1 MSGARNKPSVK
12 AVANLVQVGV
22 HSDGGSLY
30 LRVRPAIEG
39 VTRAWVFVLTVGGK
53 RCEYGLGSAMVKPV
67 HPVEK
72 FTSMAPGVPHAYA
85 YLPDLAA
92 AFAGLLA
99 IPDRLRGSVRWSMG
113 CNRHAINPC
122 HPPDS
127 ADRPAHV
134 QGRACRADV
143 IGRPR
148 GPKASL
154 VAGVTDM
161 RKGFDALAAYRARSH
176 LPVSC
181 GVTAAQAGKAMPI
194 AIAADAIMAKGAG
207 HAA

>member
-72 FTSMAPGVPHAYA
+72 FTSMAPGVRMPMLISPI
-85 YLPDLAA
+85 LPQPLPACSRSLIGCAA
-92 AFAGLLA
+92 QFAGQWDA
-99 IPDRLRGSVRWSMG
+99 TGTPSIHVIRLT
-113 CNRHAINPC
+113 
-122 HPPDS
+122 PPIDPRMFK
-127 ADRPAHV
+127 AAPA
-134 QGRACRADV
+134 G
-143 IGRPR
+143 
-148 GPKASL
+148 L
-154 VAGVTDM
+154 M
-161 RKGFDALAAYRARSH
+161 
-176 LPVSC
+176 
-181 GVTAAQAGKAMPI
+181 
-194 AIAADAIMAKGAG
+194 
-207 HAA
+207 